1 MMVHH
6 FVLQVFYKP
15 IIIENNNIFSFG
27 RNINNE
33 LGNGSNISQNIPLL
47 ISSFENK
54 LIIKLITGGNHTFAL
69 SSIFN
74 I

>member
-1 MMVHH
+1 M
-6 FVLQVFYKP
+6 
-15 IIIENNNIFSFG
+15 IENNNILSWG
-27 RNINNE
+27 LNDKNQ
-33 LGNGSNISQNIPLL
+33 LGDGSNISQNSPKL
-47 ISSFENK
+47 ISSLENK